1 MKKVIFL
8 AIGMFALGFDAYII
22 AGLVPGISE
31 TYQKSASQ
39 IGQSVSIFTLCYA
52 ISAPLFASLLAGKPI
67 KKVLLTSIVIFG
79 LANALT
85 ALSPNFSVFLIS
97 RAIAGVGAGLFSPLA
112 VAGSTMLVPIDKKGR
127 ALGLTI
133 GGMSMGT
140 VLGVPIGLYI
150 ADQFDWQSA
159 MWFVVILS
167 FIAALSIL
175 KFLPHVPVTA
185 PPAIKERI
193 AMFLDKRVT
202 ITVLITFFASIASL
216 GLYTYLSPLLQDI
229 NDSSNL
235 TMYLWAWGLG
245 GLFGS
250 LSIGYLIDYFKKP
263 KILMAFILII
273 LMISVMCIPIMIN
286 LSFIKYLPFFIW
298 GAMGWASG
306 APQQHILLSY
316 QPKHGSA
323 AIALNSSINY
333 LGSSV
338 GAIIGGVVIS
348 LGMGTMVLIYF
359 AVFSM
364 VISLGLQFY
373 SMKSN
378 AFKIINTESSQ

>member
-359 AVFSM
+359 AIFSM

>member
-22 AGLVPGISE
+22 AGLVPGISD

-39 IGQSVSIFTLCYA
+39 VGQAVSIFTLCYA

-67 KKVLLTSIVIFG
+67 KKVLLTSIIVFG

-85 ALSPNFSVFLIS
+85 AVSPNFSIFLIS

-112 VAGSTMLVPIDKKGR
+112 VAGSTMLVPVEKKGR

-150 ADQFDWQSA
+150 ADKFDWQSA
-159 MWFVVILS
+159 MWFVVLLS
-167 FIAALSIL
+167 LIAAISIL

-185 PPAIKERI
+185 PPAMKERL

-202 ITVLITFFASIASL
+202 ITVLITFFASISSL
-216 GLYTYLSPLLQDI
+216 GLYTYLSPLLHDLD
-229 NDSSNL
+229 NTSDL
-235 TMYLWAWGLG
+235 TIYLWAWGLG

-250 LSIGYLIDYFKKP
+250 ITIGYLIDYLQKTKNFNGSY
-263 KILMAFILII
+263 FNYFN
-273 LMISVMCIPIMIN
+273 C
-286 LSFIKYLPFFIW
+286 LSC
-298 GAMGWASG
+298 M
-306 APQQHILLSY
+306 
-316 QPKHGSA
+316 
-323 AIALNSSINY
+323 
-333 LGSSV
+333 
-338 GAIIGGVVIS
+338 
-348 LGMGTMVLIYF
+348 
-359 AVFSM
+359 
-364 VISLGLQFY
+364 Y
-373 SMKSN
+373 SN
-378 AFKIINTESSQ
+378 ND

>member
-1 MKKVIFL
+1 MKKIIFL